1 MKNSLYYL
9 FLILLFSC
17 KSNSNNTVTILQK
30 TSTND
35 LYIRP
40 DIYSPT
46 RDSLKLEIPIEIII
60 YNKTN
65 KDFDFIDFDFIYN
78 KKYIST
84 GDDFYFTTTN
94 GTWKQRDELKL
105 KSNNSIRLF
114 LRTRVSYIDKD
125 DAVKVLKRYSIERN
139 LETFRDSIIVAS
151 YKNFRKDFPDIIKK
165 MEKVPDSIGITTSNK
180 EEKLFKSKRFKIN
193 W

>member
-94 GTWKQRDELKL
+94 GTWRQRDELKL
-105 KSNNSIRLF
+105 KSNDSIRLF

-180 EEKLFKSKRFKIN
+180 EEKLFKSQRFKIN

>member
-105 KSNNSIRLF
+105 KSNDSIRLF

-180 EEKLFKSKRFKIN
+180 EEKLFKSKRFKIK

>member
-94 GTWKQRDELKL
+94 GTWKQRDKLKL
-105 KSNNSIRLF
+105 KSNDSIRLF

>member
-17 KSNSNNTVTILQK
+17 KSNSNSTVTILQK

-105 KSNNSIRLF
+105 KSNDSIRLF

>member
-105 KSNNSIRLF
+105 KSNDSIRLF

-125 DAVKVLKRYSIERN
+125 DAVKVLKRYSIESN

>member
-105 KSNNSIRLF
+105 KSNDSIRLF

-180 EEKLFKSKRFKIN
+180 EEKLFKSQRFKIN

>member
-105 KSNNSIRLF
+105 KSNDSIRLF